1 MARGILGKVEAG
13 TGDTAVYTVP
23 ADNFAV
29 ITINACNTT
38 TQTRSVRIALAAD
51 AANVQTDEY
60 IEYDVDILA
69 NGTIERT
76 GIVIDAGK
84 TVTARSNSTGVAV
97 MVYGIETSTV

>member
-29 ITINACNTT
+29 VTINACNTT
-38 TQTRSVRIALAAD
+38 TQTRSVRIAIAGD
-51 AANVQTDEY
+51 SGNVQLDEY
-60 IEYDVDILA
+60 IEYDVDLIGA
-69 NGTIERT
+69 GTLERT

-84 TVTARSNSTGVAV
+84 TVTVRSNSTGVAV